1 MKIGRGVSESMRK
14 RNQLLTGIAFLAL
27 IVLVVQATAGCGG
40 VQATHVVTADTEY
53 YRDGPQQARPADG
66 VLPAGTL
73 VRLVSDS
80 GSYSLV
86 ETSDRM
92 RAYVAGDSLQPLR

>member
-1 MKIGRGVSESMRK
+1 MSQRERLWPAACIV
-14 RNQLLTGIAFLAL
+14 AL
-27 IVLVVQATAGCGG
+27 IVLIGLAAAGCSAGTT
-40 VQATHVVTADTEY
+40 THTITADTQY

-66 VLPAGTL
+66 VLAAGTR
-73 VRLVSDS
+73 VRLVSES

-92 RAYVAGDSLQPLR
+92 RVYVASDSLQPLK

>member
-1 MKIGRGVSESMRK
+1 MITPK
-14 RNQLLTGIAFLAL
+14 RFWLAICTLALIAFLG
-27 IVLVVQATAGCGG
+27 LVAAGCVGG
-40 VQATHVVTADTEY
+40 TYTHTVTVDTEY

-66 VLPAGTL
+66 TLAAGMM
-73 VRLVSDS
+73 VRLVSQS

-92 RAYVAGDSLQPLR
+92 QVYVASDSLQPLK

>member
-1 MKIGRGVSESMRK
+1 MQK
-14 RNQLLTGIAFLAL
+14 RVWLTGCTLVL
-27 IVLVVQATAGCGG
+27 IVALGLTAAGCSG
-40 VQATHVVTADTEY
+40 ATYTHTVTVDTEY

-66 VLPAGTL
+66 TLAAGTM
-73 VRLVSDS
+73 VRLVRES

-92 RAYVAGDSLQPLR
+92 QVYVASASLQPLK

>member
-1 MKIGRGVSESMRK
+1 MITWKIFWLAACV
-14 RNQLLTGIAFLAL
+14 LAL
-27 IVLVVQATAGCGG
+27 IVLLGLTAAGCGG
-40 VQATHVVTADTEY
+40 ARYIHTVTVDTEY

-66 VLPAGTL
+66 TLAAGTK
-73 VRLVSDS
+73 VRLVSQS

-92 RAYVAGDSLQPLR
+92 QVYVASDSLQPLR